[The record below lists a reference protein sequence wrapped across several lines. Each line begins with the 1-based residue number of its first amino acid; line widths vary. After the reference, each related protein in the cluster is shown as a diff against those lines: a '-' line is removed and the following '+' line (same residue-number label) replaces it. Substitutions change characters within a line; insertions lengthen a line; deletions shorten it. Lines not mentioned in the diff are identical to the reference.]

1 MRPLSSD
8 AQWSTDSSSLFPCA
22 GLVIHALIG
31 CSIIFFRP
39 QLSQIPLA
47 VLLGLFLFL
56 GQSSLGGNQL
66 VRDQRIVSLVASL
79 IVWS

>member
-1 MRPLSSD
+1 
-8 AQWSTDSSSLFPCA
+8 
-22 GLVIHALIG
+22 VIHALIG

-56 GQSSLGGNQL
+56 GQSSLGGNQM
-66 VRDQRIVSLVASL
+66 VRDKGIVRLL
-79 IVWS
+79 